1 MRDVTLYD
9 RLVEVARRSIR
20 DRDFD
25 AAVPCIEEAIDVDD
39 RRPEAFN
46 LRGVVEQIRGER
58 TEACMQWRV
67 ALVLDPRYDPA
78 RENLHLA
85 TRWPRPPG
93 GLALG

>member
-1 MRDVTLYD
+1 MGDATLYD

-20 DRDFD
+20 NRDFD

-58 TEACMQWRV
+58 AEACVHWRV

-78 RENLHLA
+78 RENLHRA
-85 TRWPRPPG
+85 TRWPRPAG
-93 GLALG
+93 GLVLG